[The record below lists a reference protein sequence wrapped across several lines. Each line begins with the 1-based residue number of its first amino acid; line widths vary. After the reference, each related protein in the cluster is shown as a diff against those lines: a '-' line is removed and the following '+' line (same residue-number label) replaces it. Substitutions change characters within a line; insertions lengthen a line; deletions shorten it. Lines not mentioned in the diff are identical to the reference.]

1 MSGNLKKMRKYI
13 NSKNILNYLPEL
25 IIILVYSYILF
36 SKVVVNYGD
45 DVNYYLTVFD
55 QMSVWEYIVS
65 RYQGWSSRLIID
77 LLVAV
82 LIHALPIWK
91 CATVLLA
98 ISIYHNLVRLCDAAE
113 GTQLILCR
121 FSALF
126 LLLLYPFCNDM
137 QSAGWVATSVNYFW
151 VLAAL
156 LSAVNSLKKYTD
168 THHLTGPEWAGFIV
182 SFIFCTD
189 QEQSS
194 IIFLMISAA
203 LFVKRSYTEKKPD
216 YPMLILIALNAAIV
230 VFELTCP
237 GNAARSMANIDY
249 WMPSFSGFTL
259 PDKSYMGVYA
269 IYAYFICGVETI
281 HKPLLMLII
290 LIVIFAELIMSGGR
304 SRINRILTLTDGI
317 AILFEAGFVAV
328 RVLGDLNIPI
338 LHKILYN
345 PGQIDRVDW
354 NAKRTFL
361 PLIITAL
368 IFGSFAGYIISSSK
382 RSVIFSLML
391 LVSGLASESIMGFS
405 PTIWASCERTA
416 IFSYF
421 LWGCAIMMTIF
432 EKENKDNPV
441 RDEEKQPVR

>member
-1 MSGNLKKMRKYI
+1 MTGNTGKMHKFKYSDHILK
-13 NSKNILNYLPEL
+13 YLPEL
-25 IIILVYSYILF
+25 IIFLVYSYILF
-36 SKVVVNYGD
+36 SKVVVDYGD
-45 DVNYYLTVFD
+45 DVNYYLNVFD

-98 ISIYHNLVRLCDAAE
+98 ISIYHNLVRLCAAAE

-126 LLLLYPFCNDM
+126 LLLLYPFHNDM
-137 QSAGWVATSVNYFW
+137 QSAGWVATSINYFW

-156 LSAVNSLKKYTD
+156 LSAVNSLKKYSD
-168 THHLTGPEWAGFIV
+168 THHLTGPEWTVFIV

-189 QEQSS
+189 QEQSA
-194 IIFLMISAA
+194 IIFLMLSAA

-216 YPMLILIALNAAIV
+216 YPVLILIAANAAIV

-237 GNAARSMANIDY
+237 GNASRAMANTDY
-249 WMPSFSGFTL
+249 WMPAFSGFTL

-281 HKPLLMLII
+281 HKPLLMLTI
-290 LIVIFAELIMSGGR
+290 LIVIFAGLIMSGSR
-304 SRINRILTLTDGI
+304 SVFSRILTVTDGI
-317 AILFEAGFVAV
+317 AILFETGFVAT
-328 RVLGDLNIPI
+328 RVLGDLNNPI

-368 IFGSFAGYIISSSK
+368 IFGSFAGYIISISK
-382 RSVIFSLML
+382 KSVIFSLML
-391 LVSGLASESIMGFS
+391 LVSGLVSELIMGFS

-421 LWGCAIMMTIF
+421 LWGSAIMMTIF
-432 EKENKDNPV
+432 EKENKDRPV
-441 RDEEKQPVR
+441 RAEDL